1 MRLADHAAYTPVTTS
16 DTLTSILL
24 DIPRP
29 LKRPRIMAARLKL
42 DQKNL
47 DAELASLD
55 PKLRV
60 KRSNII
66 EDREVIGI
74 GGYGVVTRGLLTA
87 EGISLHGNLND
98 GKVAVKKLPVDP
110 SKDLRVAIRLIRE
123 VKIWAQLDHPNIL
136 KFLGFYLS
144 PNLDEILIISPW
156 EPRGNINK
164 YIMDTKPDMP
174 KRLRMLSD
182 VAEGLAYLHAFKPTV
197 CHGDIKGDNVLVNG
211 SDRALLCDYGLEKVE
226 GVQEGLTTSHG
237 FKRSMRWCSPEL
249 FEDRPKTTASD
260 MWAFGCLVVE
270 VIYESI
276 PYSHVHNNSAVIVRI
291 VRGELPAQS
300 KNLRQESSID
310 LWDLLDECWQ
320 SEPANRLSAEK
331 CVNSLRLAREEKT
344 VIGSAMNQSAQPY
357 LGSLPPNET
366 GVGDEGS
373 SLPAHV
379 LTQETQQPPLS
390 TAGPESLPL
399 NQKGRPGRPGPPTQE
414 ERETQQ
420 VLNSS
425 QQPLELLPHISPP
438 AQPRSESPPANQ
450 EGHGGD
456 KEPIQSAD
464 ALTEQTQQPPPP
476 SMTGPASLP
485 LDQKGDRPDEGPGR
499 SGYPPTRQERET
511 QQLQSESPSA
521 DREGHGG
528 DERPIQPAGALMQQ
542 EDENEDSWFCTS
554 DLPVGQTSVEG
565 YYLSPPGQPVSK
577 GQLLSQGMS
586 QADPVDTTPLKLD
599 DRRCCSWC

>member
-197 CHGDIKGDNVLVNG
+197 CHGDIKGGEKTVMGDEMNRVKSVSQPSIPAVRNDLDAELASLDPKLLINRRNVMESPEVIGQGGFGSVTIGTLTAEGISLYGNLNGGKVAVKKPLNDPNRDLRFAISLIREVKIWAQLDHPNILKFLGFYLSPDLDEILIISPWEPRGNINKYIVDTRPDMPKRLNLLSDVAEGLAYLHAFKPTVYHGDVKGDNVLVNG
-211 SDRALLCDYGLEKVE
+211 SDRALLCDFGLTTFQGGLE
-226 GVQEGLTTSHG
+226 TSHG
-237 FKRSMRWCSPEL
+237 FQGSVRWCSPEL
-249 FEDRPKTTASD
+249 FSDKPRTTASD

-276 PYSHVHNNSAVIVRI
+276 PYPRARSNNTVVGSI

-300 KNLRQESSID
+300 KNLRQQSGVD

-320 SEPANRLSAEK
+320 FEPAKRPSAEK
-331 CVNSLRLAREEKT
+331 CVNSLRLAVSRADYE
-344 VIGSAMNQSAQPY
+344 I
-357 LGSLPPNET
+357 
-366 GVGDEGS
+366 
-373 SLPAHV
+373 V
-379 LTQETQQPPLS
+379 L
-390 TAGPESLPL
+390 
-399 NQKGRPGRPGPPTQE
+399 
-414 ERETQQ
+414 
-420 VLNSS
+420 
-425 QQPLELLPHISPP
+425 IS
-438 AQPRSESPPANQ
+438 
-450 EGHGGD
+450 GH
-456 KEPIQSAD
+456 
-464 ALTEQTQQPPPP
+464 
-476 SMTGPASLP
+476 
-485 LDQKGDRPDEGPGR
+485 
-499 SGYPPTRQERET
+499 
-511 QQLQSESPSA
+511 
-521 DREGHGG
+521 
-528 DERPIQPAGALMQQ
+528 
-542 EDENEDSWFCTS
+542 
-554 DLPVGQTSVEG
+554 
-565 YYLSPPGQPVSK
+565 
-577 GQLLSQGMS
+577 
-586 QADPVDTTPLKLD
+586 
-599 DRRCCSWC
+599 